1 MTFSGVSGNSPGA
14 ETFASAEPPEPPEE
28 LELRGYFRVK
38 DPLETVEARFPG
50 SEILASGGEVA
61 FITPKM
67 PLRRL
72 EEAAAAL
79 QLCAKMCVLG

>member
-1 MTFSGVSGNSPGA
+1 M
-14 ETFASAEPPEPPEE
+14 
-28 LELRGYFRVK
+28 K

-72 EEAAAAL
+72 EDAAAAM